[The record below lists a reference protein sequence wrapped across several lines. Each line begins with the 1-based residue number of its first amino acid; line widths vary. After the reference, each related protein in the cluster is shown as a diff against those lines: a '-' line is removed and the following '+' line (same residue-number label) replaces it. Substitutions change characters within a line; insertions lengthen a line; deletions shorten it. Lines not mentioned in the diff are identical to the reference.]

1 VKTFFDSSAFAKRYV
16 EEPGSD
22 EVEAA
27 CLAATDLGLCVIC
40 VPEILSAFN
49 RRLRER
55 GLRQS
60 DYKLIKERL
69 LADVADATIVDL
81 TPAVIKEA
89 VVMLETSILRAA
101 DALHIAA
108 AVAWDAEWF
117 ISADRRQLAAARKA
131 GLRTKAV

>member
-60 DYKLIKERL
+60 DYKLMKERL
-69 LADVADATIVDL
+69 LEDVTDATIVDL

-89 VVMLETSILRAA
+89 VVMLETSILRAT

-117 ISADRRQLAAARKA
+117 LSADRRQLAAARKA

>member
-1 VKTFFDSSAFAKRYV
+1 MKTFFDSSAFAKRYV

-60 DYKLIKERL
+60 DYKLMKERL
-69 LADVADATIVDL
+69 LEDVTDATIVDL

-117 ISADRRQLAAARKA
+117 LSADRRQLAAARKA

>member
-55 GLRQS
+55 GLRKS
-60 DYKLIKERL
+60 DYKLMKERL
-69 LADVADATIVDL
+69 LEDVTDATIVDL

>member
-60 DYKLIKERL
+60 DYKLMKERL
-69 LADVADATIVDL
+69 LDDVTDATIVDL

-117 ISADRRQLAAARKA
+117 ISADRHQLAAARKA

>member
-1 VKTFFDSSAFAKRYV
+1 MKTFFDSSAFAKRYV

-22 EVEAA
+22 AVEAA

-60 DYKLIKERL
+60 DYKLMKERL
-69 LADVADATIVDL
+69 LEDVTDATIVDL

-117 ISADRRQLAAARKA
+117 LSADRRQLAAARKA

>member
-60 DYKLIKERL
+60 DYKLMKERL
-69 LADVADATIVDL
+69 LDDVTDATIVDL

>member
-1 VKTFFDSSAFAKRYV
+1 VKTFFDSSAFVKRYV

-60 DYKLIKERL
+60 DYKLMKERL
-69 LADVADATIVDL
+69 LEDVTDATIVDL

-89 VVMLETSILRAA
+89 VAMLETSILRAA

-117 ISADRRQLAAARKA
+117 LSADRRQLAAARKA

>member
-1 VKTFFDSSAFAKRYV
+1 MKTFFDSSAFAKRYV

-60 DYKLIKERL
+60 DYKLMKERL
-69 LADVADATIVDL
+69 LDDVTDATIVDL

-117 ISADRRQLAAARKA
+117 ISADRHQLAAARKA

>member
-1 VKTFFDSSAFAKRYV
+1 MKTFFDSSAFVKRYV

-27 CLAATDLGLCVIC
+27 CLATTDLGLCVIC

-55 GLRQS
+55 SLRQS
-60 DYKLIKERL
+60 DYKLMKERL
-69 LADVADATIVDL
+69 LEDVTDATIVDL

>member
-27 CLAATDLGLCVIC
+27 CLATTDLGLCVIC

-60 DYKLIKERL
+60 DYKLMKERL
-69 LADVADATIVDL
+69 LEDVTDATIVDL

-117 ISADRRQLAAARKA
+117 LSADRRQLAAARKA

>member
-1 VKTFFDSSAFAKRYV
+1 MKTFFDSSAFAKRYV

-60 DYKLIKERL
+60 DYKLMKERL
-69 LADVADATIVDL
+69 LEDVTDATIVDL

-89 VVMLETSILRAA
+89 VVMLETSILRGA

>member
-1 VKTFFDSSAFAKRYV
+1 MKTFFDSSAFAKRYV

-60 DYKLIKERL
+60 DYKLMKERL
-69 LADVADATIVDL
+69 LDDVADATIVDL

>member
-1 VKTFFDSSAFAKRYV
+1 MKTFFDSSAFAKRYV

-60 DYKLIKERL
+60 DYKLMKERL
-69 LADVADATIVDL
+69 LDDVTDATIVDL

-89 VVMLETSILRAA
+89 VAMLETSILRAA

>member
-1 VKTFFDSSAFAKRYV
+1 MKTFFDSSAFAKRYV

>member
-60 DYKLIKERL
+60 DYKLMKERL
-69 LADVADATIVDL
+69 LEDVTDATIVDL

-117 ISADRRQLAAARKA
+117 LSADRRQLAAARKA

>member
-1 VKTFFDSSAFAKRYV
+1 VKTFFDSSAFVKRYV

-60 DYKLIKERL
+60 DYKLMKERL
-69 LADVADATIVDL
+69 LEDVTDATIVDL

-101 DALHIAA
+101 DALPIAA

-117 ISADRRQLAAARKA
+117 LSADRRQLAAARKA

>member
-1 VKTFFDSSAFAKRYV
+1 MKTFFDSSAFAKRYV

-60 DYKLIKERL
+60 DYKLMKERL
-69 LADVADATIVDL
+69 LDDVTDATIVDL

>member
-1 VKTFFDSSAFAKRYV
+1 MKTFFDSSAFVKRYV

-60 DYKLIKERL
+60 DYKLMKERL
-69 LADVADATIVDL
+69 LEDVTDATIVDL

>member
-60 DYKLIKERL
+60 DYKLMKERL
-69 LADVADATIVDL
+69 LDDVADATIVDL

>member
-1 VKTFFDSSAFAKRYV
+1 MKTFFDSSAFAKRYV

-55 GLRQS
+55 GLRKS
-60 DYKLIKERL
+60 DYKLMKERL
-69 LADVADATIVDL
+69 LEDVTDATIVDL

>member
-1 VKTFFDSSAFAKRYV
+1 VKTFFDSSAFVKRYV

-60 DYKLIKERL
+60 DYKLMKERL
-69 LADVADATIVDL
+69 LEDVTDATIVDL

-117 ISADRRQLAAARKA
+117 LSADRRQLAAARKA